1 MAGFQSSQ
9 DDSGLMNSINI
20 TPFVDVVLVLLVIFM
35 VTAPM
40 LVKEVM
46 GLQLPKTA
54 TSDGQV
60 TQTLGIAI
68 NKEGTILLGGQP
80 IDDEGLRVATKEA
93 LAKNPD
99 VQGIIAADTE
109 VVYGR
114 VVKVIDLLKS
124 VGLNKFAVQIEKQD
138 GP

>member
-93 LAKNPD
+93 LSKNPD
-99 VQGIIAADTE
+99 VQGIIAADTQ